1 MALIERMTN
10 VPPPLEDYNVF
21 TSNRPLVES
30 LQRWAPSSIDDATAF
45 GELVGRAHTLEQGRL
60 ANEHPPSLRGSG
72 EITFHPAWHE
82 LMRIGREAGLTG
94 LGWDGTPRGNTAR
107 GATFITLNQVE
118 AGVMCPMCMTHGAV
132 ATLRARPDLAAEWEP
147 RLISRSPD
155 GAWCGMAM
163 TERQGGSDVQAN
175 TTRATPSG
183 DGEATLHGEKW
194 FCSVPQ
200 SDAFLTLAQAPSG
213 LSCYFVPRDQPGFHV
228 RQLKNK
234 LGNRS
239 NATAEVE
246 LEGVSA
252 WLVGEEGKGVHT
264 IMEMVSRT
272 RIDCVLGSAAL
283 MRRAVAEAIH
293 HCAHRSAF
301 GRPLIEQPLMQNVLA
316 DLCVES
322 EAATLMAMRLVHALD
337 EGETEFLRLAT
348 PVAKFWVCKVT
359 PWVVAEALECI
370 GGDGFV
376 EDSPLP
382 RIYRESPLNSI
393 WEGAGNIQALDVLRA
408 VRKQPETLDA
418 FLAEAGAVPGLDL
431 EQEANARKLIERLA
445 LALQRTLVVR
455 YGAPAVAD
463 AFIAR
468 GGSQAYGTLPT
479 DVDFAGV
486 IERHRAERVQ
496 RFESA

>member
-1 MALIERMTN
+1 MALRERITN

-21 TSNRPLVES
+21 LSNRPLAES
-30 LQRWAPSSIDDATAF
+30 LQRWGTPDAVAQSTEL
-45 GELVGRAHTLEQGRL
+45 GELLGRPETLCLGAL
-60 ANEHPPSLRGSG
+60 ANENPPALRGSG
-72 EITFHPAWHE
+72 DISFHPSWHE

-94 LGWDGTPRGNTAR
+94 LGWDGTQAGNVAR
-107 GATFITLNQVE
+107 AANFILLNYVE
-118 AGVMCPMCMTHGAV
+118 AGVVCPMCMTHGSIA
-132 ATLRARPDLAAEWEP
+132 ALRANPAVAAEWEP
-147 RLISRSPD
+147 RLTSRSID

-163 TERQGGSDVQAN
+163 TERQGGSDVQMN
-175 TTRATPSG
+175 EMRATPSG
-183 DGEATLHGEKW
+183 DGEAMITGEKF

-200 SDAFLTLAQAPSG
+200 SDAFLVLAQAPAG
-213 LSCYFVPRDQPGFHV
+213 LTCYFVPRDQPGFRV
-228 RQLKNK
+228 LRLKNK

-246 LEGVSA
+246 FESVAGF
-252 WLVGEEGKGVHT
+252 LVGEEGHGVHT

-293 HCAHRSAF
+293 WCANRMAF
-301 GRPLIEQPLMQNVLA
+301 GKPLIEQPLMQNVLA

-322 EAATLMAMRLVHALD
+322 EVATLVGLRLAHAVD
-337 EGETEFLRLAT
+337 QGETEFLRLAT

-370 GGDGFV
+370 GGEGFV

-393 WEGAGNIQALDVLRA
+393 WEGAGNMQALDA
-408 VRKQPETLDA
+408 VRAMAKVPKSLEAFVAEVGSVSELDTS
-418 FLAEAGAVPGLDL
+418 
-431 EQEANARKLIERLA
+431 QANARRMTERLA
-445 LALQRTLVVR
+445 LALLRSLVVR
-455 YGAPAVAD
+455 FGGPGVAD

-468 GGSQAYGTLPT
+468 GGGQAYGTLPV
-479 DVDFAGV
+479 DVDFAAV
-486 IERHRAERVQ
+486 IDRHRVDAN
-496 RFESA
+496 

>member
-1 MALIERMTN
+1 MALTEQPSSLSN

-21 TSNRPLVES
+21 LSNRPLVES
-30 LQRWAPSSIDDATAF
+30 LQRWAPASMAEATSF
-45 GELVGRAHTLEQGRL
+45 GELVGRADVLRLGAL
-60 ANEHPPSLRGSG
+60 ANEHPPTLRGSG

-94 LGWDGTPRGNTAR
+94 LGWDGTPGGNVAR
-107 GATFITLNQVE
+107 GANFITLNQVE
-118 AGVMCPMCMTHGAV
+118 AGVVCPMCMTHGSV
-132 ATLRARPDLAAEWEP
+132 ATLRATPALAAEWEP
-147 RLISRSPD
+147 RLISRTAD

-175 TTRATPSG
+175 ETRATPSG
-183 DGEATLHGEKW
+183 NGEATLHGEKW

-200 SDAFLTLAQAPSG
+200 SNAFLTLAHAPAG
-213 LSCYFVPRDQPGFHV
+213 LSCYLVPRDQPGF
-228 RQLKNK
+228 RIRRLKNK

-246 LEGVSA
+246 LDGVTA
-252 WLVGEEGKGVHT
+252 QLVGEEGRGIQT
-264 IMEMVSRT
+264 IMEMVSQT

-301 GRPLIEQPLMQNVLA
+301 GKPLIEHTLMQNVLA

-322 EAATLMAMRLVHALD
+322 EAATLVALRLARAVD
-337 EGETEFLRLAT
+337 EEETEFLRLAT

-393 WEGAGNIQALDVLRA
+393 WEGAGNIQALDA
-408 VRKQPETLDA
+408 VRAMAKVPDSLAAFVAEVGSVAQLDPS
-418 FLAEAGAVPGLDL
+418 EG
-431 EQEANARKLIERLA
+431 NARRMVERLS
-445 LALQRTLVVR
+445 LALLRSSVVKH
-455 YGAPAVAD
+455 GGPAVAD

-468 GGSQAYGTLPT
+468 GGGQAYGTLPS
-479 DVDFAGV
+479 DVDFAAV
-486 IERHRAERVQ
+486 IDRHHPHL
-496 RFESA
+496 